1 MRMSKKLRSP
11 RHEELELLMRMIP
24 KVKAYGLS
32 LQPNGSDYKYCRTCR
47 IYFNNAES
55 LIVCPICHYRLRG
68 PRKAKKLK
76 KGVDPT
82 MYGVEAG

>member
-1 MRMSKKLRSP
+1 MSKKLRSP
-11 RHEELELLMRMIP
+11 RYEELELLMRMIP

-32 LQPNGSDYKYCRTCR
+32 LQPNGSEYKYCRTCR
-47 IYFNNAES
+47 VYFNKNIES

-76 KGVDPT
+76 KGVDPAV
-82 MYGVEAG
+82 YGVEAG